1 MAASVGDSALEVDH
15 LELHRQMAGERTV
28 LVPMAASTLV
38 DLLRDHKLQEE
49 QILAIA
55 RDYVDQEKKYA
66 KHLAWEKL
74 QLWHKINDLARNYV
88 FAESD
93 LVMEMRV
100 FPSCTKEGG
109 NRKPHVTSNE
119 TRATPYTEPPAQ
131 GQS

>member
-1 MAASVGDSALEVDH
+1 MAASVGDSALEVEH
-15 LELHRQMAGERTV
+15 LELQRQQAGERTV

-38 DLLRDHKLQEE
+38 DLLRDHKLQED
-49 QILAIA
+49 QVLAIA
-55 RDYVDQEKKYA
+55 RDYLSQEKKYA

-93 LVMEMRV
+93 LLMEMRV
-100 FPSCTKEGG
+100 FPSCTKEG
-109 NRKPHVTSNE
+109 NRKPHVTCNG
-119 TRATPYTEPPAQ
+119 TRATPYTEPPAH